1 VVHVVTKLLTRAEI
15 AHGRKLLEQAFE
27 GPWRY
32 NQWQVECR
40 ACEGGTTYNSDLEG
54 ECVNPD
60 CDGTHVPATWVEA
73 PEAYPAS
80 DKRPQVVATIEVP
93 GIDTLAQA
101 NGECICWLRN
111 NAEALLEA
119 REQLDDLVSALA
131 YCSSVGKAV
140 LPSPAATVASVLT
153 YAESLGWK
161 RDAHA

>member
-1 VVHVVTKLLTRAEI
+1 MLTRKDL
-15 AHGRKLLEQAFE
+15 AHGRKLVEAAFA

-40 ACEGGTTYNSDLEG
+40 ACEGGTTYNSELEG
-54 ECVNPD
+54 ECTNPD

-80 DKRPQVVATIEVP
+80 DKHPQVVATIEVP

-111 NAEALLEA
+111 NAEALLDA
-119 REQLDDLVSALA
+119 REQLNELASALA
-131 YCSSVGKAV
+131 WLSSTGHQVS
-140 LPSPAATVASVLT
+140 PSASASIASVLA
-153 YAESLGWK
+153 YAKSLGWPGVT
-161 RDAHA
+161 DA